1 MQWDVNYAQEVLDKE
16 IEGLERV
23 KERII
28 EMIAVNKLK
37 NSGPKSKG
45 FILLLN
51 GPPGTGK
58 TSIAK
63 SIAKSLQ
70 RTSRFISCAGVAD
83 PTFFKG
89 HKRTYVDS
97 MPGIFIRE
105 LIKANSMN
113 PVFILD
119 ELDKVSKH
127 Q

>member
-1 MQWDVNYAQEVLDKE
+1 M
-16 IEGLERV
+16 
-23 KERII
+23 
-28 EMIAVNKLK
+28 
-37 NSGPKSKG
+37 
-45 FILLLN
+45 N

-63 SIAKSLQ
+63 SIAKALK

-97 MPGIFIRE
+97 MPGVFIRE
-105 LIKANSMN
+105 LIKSNTMN

-127 Q
+127 

>member
-1 MQWDVNYAQEVLDKE
+1 M
-16 IEGLERV
+16 
-23 KERII
+23 
-28 EMIAVNKLK
+28 
-37 NSGPKSKG
+37 
-45 FILLLN
+45 N

-63 SIAKSLQ
+63 SIAKALK

-97 MPGIFIRE
+97 MPGVFIRE
-105 LIKANSMN
+105 LIKSNTMN

-127 Q
+127 HAGGADPYYTLLEILNPEENHNFTDHYMDISVDFSNVIFILTSNDTL